1 MREIDSSAGVA
12 GWLGGFFD
20 PRSSSTRRETKTKGA
35 GAAEEEGD
43 NDHTSSPSSSSSK
56 FEGGTIPICT
66 ESSGMW
72 VYPLDEKYPERQYQV
87 EISESAILRNTLV
100 SLPTGLGKTLI
111 AAVVMYNYYRWYPTG
126 KVVCE

>member
-1 MREIDSSAGVA
+1 M
-12 GWLGGFFD
+12 GGFFD

-35 GAAEEEGD
+35 GAAAEEEGD
-43 NDHTSSPSSSSSK
+43 NDHTSSPSSSSK